1 MGLGGADFQ
10 WATERKE
17 REKLW
22 QARHDGYYACLALRP
37 GSVGYVTDVCVP
49 ISQLADCIVR
59 AKSDLSTSSLVAPI
73 FGHIGDGNFHVV
85 YLIDPQKPQELVEAR
100 KLGDRLVEHAL
111 ALGGTCTGEHGIGL
125 GKLDALESECGEGIS
140 VMRAIKR
147 AIDPHNIMNPGK
159 VLRL

>member
-1 MGLGGADFQ
+1 M
-10 WATERKE
+10 
-17 REKLW
+17 
-22 QARHDGYYACLALRP
+22 
-37 GSVGYVTDVCVP
+37 
-49 ISQLADCIVR
+49 
-59 AKSDLSTSSLVAPI
+59 
-73 FGHIGDGNFHVV
+73 V

-100 KLGDRLVEHAL
+100 NLGDRLVEHAL
-111 ALGGTCTGEHGIGL
+111 AIGGTCTGEHGIGL